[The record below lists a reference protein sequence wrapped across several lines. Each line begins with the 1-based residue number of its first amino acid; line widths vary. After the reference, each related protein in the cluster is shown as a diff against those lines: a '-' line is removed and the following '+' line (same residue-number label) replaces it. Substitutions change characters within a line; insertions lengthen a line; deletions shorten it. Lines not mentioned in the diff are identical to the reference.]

1 MIGTLAIVL
10 IHTPINRSVDSGTD
24 DKFDSIKCPYYA
36 VFEVN
41 IIQVYY

>member
-1 MIGTLAIVL
+1 MIGTIAIVL
-10 IHTPINRSVDSGTD
+10 IHTPINRSVDSGT